1 MPHSRRTYLLLAL
14 LLIASFACAIPSVT
28 FSDTNTINTAVAQT
42 VSARLTQ
49 NAPQQLPPSGSQ
61 STFTPT
67 VTFVPLDIT
76 ATLFPTITLSP
87 QPLFTNTPIVPIM
100 SVSVSTNCRSGPG
113 KVYDLQGALL
123 VGETAEVYGRDPTS
137 RYWFIRNPDSGAD
150 FCWAW
155 GEYATISGSTQLLPV
170 FTPPPTPTPTITPT
184 PSPSFD
190 LDYSHIDSCS
200 GWWVDIAVINTGSQS
215 FKSVTFEI
223 QDQVTKVELIANSD
237 VFTNLDGCLKTSITD
252 TLNSGGSL
260 VISSPLFKY
269 DPTGHDMLAF
279 VTFCTED
286 GQKGA
291 CITKKIKFKP

>member
-1 MPHSRRTYLLLAL
+1 MPHSHRTYFSAAL
-14 LLIASFACAIPSVT
+14 LFIASLACAIPSIP
-28 FSDTNTINTAVAQT
+28 FSDTNTISTTVAQT
-42 VSARLTQ
+42 VSVRLTQ
-49 NAPQQLPPSGSQ
+49 NAPQQLPSSESQ

-67 VTFVPLDIT
+67 VTLIPLELT
-76 ATLFPTITLSP
+76 ATLVPTITLSP
-87 QPLFTNTPIVPIM
+87 QPFFTNTPVVPLM

-113 KVYDLQGALL
+113 KVYGLQGALL

-155 GEYATISGSTQLLPV
+155 GEYATISGSTELLPV
-170 FTPPPTPTPTITPT
+170 LTPPPTPTPTITPT
-184 PSPSFD
+184 PSPSFE
-190 LDYSHIDSCS
+190 LDFSHMDSCS
-200 GWWVDIAVINTGSQS
+200 GWWMDIAVINTGPQS
-215 FKSVTFEI
+215 FKSITVEI
-223 QDQVTKVELIANSD
+223 QDQVTKVELTANSD
-237 VFTNLDGCLKTSITD
+237 VFTNLDGCLKTTTTD

-260 VISSPLFKY
+260 VISSPLFNY
-269 DPTGHDMLAF
+269 NPTGHDMLVF